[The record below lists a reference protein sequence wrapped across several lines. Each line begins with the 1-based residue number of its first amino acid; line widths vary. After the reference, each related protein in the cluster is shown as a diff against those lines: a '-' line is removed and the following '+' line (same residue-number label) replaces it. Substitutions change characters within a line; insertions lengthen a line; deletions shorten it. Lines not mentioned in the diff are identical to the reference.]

1 MLTTEHTE
9 IAENKNKFSLDEL
22 SGEVISA
29 AMEVHRQLGP
39 GLLELAYEACL
50 VYELLQSG
58 LRIER
63 QKMLPVTYKDVSLD
77 CGYRLDILVEGRLV
91 VELKCVERLEQIHTA
106 QVFRI

>member
-9 IAENKNKFSLDEL
+9 IAEKKNKFFLDEL
-22 SGEVISA
+22 SGKVIGA

-39 GLLELAYEACL
+39 GLLESAYEECL

-58 LRIER
+58 LKVER

-91 VELKCVERLEQIHTA
+91 VELK
-106 QVFRI
+106 